1 MAKNIIQSAPHKEI
15 QSTLHEAMQGICF
28 WVAHRH
34 SYYYKHPL
42 PEGAIVAELANLIE
56 GRLPTGQH
64 LYCEIMMRHFLHEPF
79 SQHFQDQRADL
90 IITSAKTKPK
100 EYKDHYFADTV
111 NTVIEVKR
119 GVATKALI
127 DDDLKKLSKIK
138 HFKPDLSTYLMVV
151 SEYKLPRQYDWF
163 AKSGSKV
170 NAADVV
176 ATKQRI
182 YVDAIEGDVVV
193 RRVCKAMASSKAK
206 QVHTAVLVE
215 VL

>member
-15 QSTLHEAMQGICF
+15 QLTLQEAMQGICY

-56 GRLPTGQH
+56 GRLPAGQH
-64 LYCEIMMRHFLHEPF
+64 LYCEIMMRHFLHKPYSHAF
-79 SQHFQDQRADL
+79 SDRRADL
-90 IITSAKTKPK
+90 IITSEKNKPK

-111 NTVIEVKR
+111 NTVIELKR
-119 GVATKALI
+119 GVAAKMYI
-127 DDDLKKLSKIK
+127 DGDLRRLAEIK
-138 HFKPDLSTYLMVV
+138 RFKPELTTYLMIV
-151 SEYKLPRQYDWF
+151 SEYNLPRQYNWF
-163 AKSGSKV
+163 AKSDLRA
-170 NAADVV
+170 NAADAV
-176 ATKQRI
+176 AAKQRI
-182 YVDAIEGDVVV
+182 YIDAIEGDVVV

-206 QVHTAVLVE
+206 QVHSAVLVE